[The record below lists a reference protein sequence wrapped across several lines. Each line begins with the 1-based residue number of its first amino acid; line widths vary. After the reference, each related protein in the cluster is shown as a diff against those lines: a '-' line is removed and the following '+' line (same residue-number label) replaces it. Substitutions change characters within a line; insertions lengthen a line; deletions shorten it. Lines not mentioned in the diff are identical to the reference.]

1 MDVRL
6 PNFAT
11 AGSRSPWEL
20 PIADQ
25 DTARSVRHAVREF
38 CRSSVFGCLLD
49 DVLLVVSEL
58 VANTYAHT
66 ERPRVLR
73 LSFVRSGVLV
83 EVVHVDSAPALLC
96 SPLPCPSRACALL
109 DGLCSGWGVLPD
121 PDGGQSAWALLTRS
135 GAR

>member
-6 PNFAT
+6 PNSRSS
-11 AGSRSPWEL
+11 GSRSPWEL
-20 PIADQ
+20 RIGDQ
-25 DTARSVRHAVREF
+25 DTARSVRTAVREF
-38 CRSSVFGCLLD
+38 CRPSVFGGLLD

-58 VANTYAHT
+58 VANTYPHT

-73 LSFVRSGVLV
+73 LSFVRCGVLV
-83 EVVHVDSAPALLC
+83 EVGLADSAPALLC

-121 PDGGQSAWALLTRS
+121 PDGGESAWALLTRS
-135 GAR
+135 GGR